1 MLYVVTLNYARPI
14 EEVNGHLDAHKQW
27 LGRFTKS
34 GHILAAGP
42 LADGTGGVM
51 LAHCAGSDELE
62 AMMEQDAFVI
72 ERVVTVSVQSF
83 EPALRAEAFA
93 AQWAPLA
100 KAIAAG

>member
-1 MLYVVTLNYARPI
+1 
-14 EEVNGHLDAHKQW
+14 
-27 LGRFTKS
+27 
-34 GHILAAGP
+34 
-42 LADGTGGVM
+42 
-51 LAHCAGSDELE
+51 
-62 AMMEQDAFVI
+62 MMEKDAFVI